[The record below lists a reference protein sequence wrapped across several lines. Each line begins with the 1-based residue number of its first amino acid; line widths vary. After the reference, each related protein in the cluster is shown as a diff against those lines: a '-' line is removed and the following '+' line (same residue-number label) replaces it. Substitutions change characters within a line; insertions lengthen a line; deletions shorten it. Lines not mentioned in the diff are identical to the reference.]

1 MILSTGK
8 PKDKKG
14 EEMTGY
20 KIGYQENGKWQY
32 MVALSKEDLLKIINE
47 AVDHSRVTIKPIKL
61 FSLEEDNE

>member
-1 MILSTGK
+1 
-8 PKDKKG
+8 
-14 EEMTGY
+14 MTGY